1 VWSMS
6 CAFGPGTQKSRPLS
20 EAAPQRTGRICPSYA
35 VEGTSW
41 G

>member
-1 VWSMS
+1 LMMS
-6 CAFGPGTQKSRPLS
+6 CACGPGTQKSRPLS
-20 EAAPQRTGRICPSYA
+20 EAAPQRTGRICPIYA